1 MESYNDPID
10 PQDWENFKKCC
21 KDGLIVI
28 FWAIVLC
35 MLICMCTSCTT
46 TKYVPVESHTT
57 DTVRITDIS
66 RDTLV
71 CRDSIYVELTQ
82 RNDTIYRTE
91 CRDRWKYIV
100 REKTDTAFIHK
111 IDSIPVPYPVQVEV
125 EKKLHLWQKALMWE
139 GGIFMALLAVLF
151 CVWLKKRW

>member
-10 PQDWENFKKCC
+10 PQDWEAFKKCC
-21 KDGLIVI
+21 KDAAIAILWIIVSL
-28 FWAIVLC
+28 FVLST
-35 MLICMCTSCTT
+35 CTSCTT
-46 TKYVPVESHTT
+46 TKYVPVEFHTT

-91 CRDRWKYIV
+91 WRDRWKYIV
-100 REKTDTAFIHK
+100 REKTDTAFIHM
-111 IDSIPVPYPVQVEV
+111 IDSIPVPYPERVEV
-125 EKKLHLWQKALMWE
+125 QRKLHFWQKALMWE
-139 GGIFMALLAVLF
+139 GGIFMTLLAVLF
-151 CVWLKKRW
+151 GVWLKKRW

>member
-10 PQDWENFKKCC
+10 PHDCEDFKKCC

-35 MLICMCTSCTT
+35 VLIFMCTSCTT
-46 TKYVPVESHTT
+46 TKYVPVEFHTT
-57 DTVRITDIS
+57 DNVRITDIS

-91 CRDRWKYIV
+91 WRDRWKYIG
-100 REKTDTAFIHK
+100 REKPESSAARSAEEISLSSQRRSFLPL
-111 IDSIPVPYPVQVEV
+111 SMRNS
-125 EKKLHLWQKALMWE
+125 AL
-139 GGIFMALLAVLF
+139 
-151 CVWLKKRW
+151 